1 MKRPAAHA
9 REMPGTGGAPS
20 AGKGRPPGHEPSRP
34 ADVVMARFVLEAQF
48 HLLGRA
54 LAAWPRRAAALL
66 DVNCGSGALLPFLW
80 ACGFEVDAVEADAA
94 ARARAQTRCPSATI
108 MAGRDDDL
116 PVEDDAYDW
125 VLLHLQEPHR
135 LVPAL
140 AEARRVARRGFA
152 VTFWNRHS
160 LAGLCARL
168 ARASLPG
175 PAASWWE
182 VRGALRRLGLG
193 PGGTASL
200 SVLAA
205 PMNTWRKA
213 SPLAACNHW
222 LTGLPLGAWG
232 VFRCFLGGGGSVTPL
247 ALRLGARLGRGM
259 DERLGPPEPALEYGR
274 KSFSARARDCDREGR
289 VP

>member
-1 MKRPAAHA
+1 MNLHTPRAH
-9 REMPGTGGAPS
+9 EIYGSGGNRS
-20 AGKGRPPGHEPSRP
+20 SGKEQPPGQDPSRP
-34 ADVVMARFVLEAQF
+34 ADVAMARFVLGAQF
-48 HLLGRA
+48 RLLERA

-66 DVNCGSGALLPFLW
+66 DINCGSGVLLPFLW

-94 ARARAQTRCPSATI
+94 ARARAQTRCPSATV
-108 MAGRDDDL
+108 MVGRDDDL

-125 VLLHLQEPHR
+125 ALLHLQEPRR
-135 LVPAL
+135 LASAL

-168 ARASLPG
+168 ARTTLPG
-175 PAASWWE
+175 PAATWWE
-182 VRGALRRLGLG
+182 VRGALRHLGVG
-193 PGGTASL
+193 PGRTASL

-222 LTGLPLGAWG
+222 LTELPVGAWS
-232 VFRCFLGGGGSVTPL
+232 VFRCFSGDGGSVTPL
-247 ALRLGARLGRGM
+247 ALRLGAHLRRGM

-274 KSFSARARDCDREGR
+274 KPLSTRRGCGPERRGS
-289 VP
+289 

>member
-1 MKRPAAHA
+1 MDRHTAHA
-9 REMPGTGGAPS
+9 HESYGTGGPPS
-20 AGKGRPPGHEPSRP
+20 SGKGRPPGQDPSRP
-34 ADVVMARFVLEAQF
+34 ADVAMARFVLEAQF
-48 HLLGRA
+48 RLLERA

-94 ARARAQTRCPSATI
+94 ARARAQTRCPSATL

-125 VLLHLQEPHR
+125 VLLHLQEPRR
-135 LVPAL
+135 LASAL

-168 ARASLPG
+168 ARTALPG
-175 PAASWWE
+175 PAATWWE
-182 VRGALRRLGLG
+182 VRGALRYLGLG
-193 PGGTASL
+193 PGRTASL

-222 LTGLPLGAWG
+222 LTGLPVGAWG

-247 ALRLGARLGRGM
+247 ALRLGAHLRRGM
-259 DERLGPPEPALEYGR
+259 DERLGAPEPALEYGR
-274 KSFSARARDCDREGR
+274 KPLSARRGCGPEGR
-289 VP
+289 VS

>member
-1 MKRPAAHA
+1 MNRHPAHA
-9 REMPGTGGAPS
+9 HESYGTGGNPS
-20 AGKGRPPGHEPSRP
+20 SGKGRPQGQDPSRP
-34 ADVVMARFVLEAQF
+34 ADVAMARFVLGAQF
-48 HLLGRA
+48 RLLERA

-94 ARARAQTRCPSATI
+94 ARARAQTRCPSATL

-125 VLLHLQEPHR
+125 VLLHLQEPRR
-135 LVPAL
+135 LDSAL

-152 VTFWNRHS
+152 ITFWNRHS

-168 ARASLPG
+168 ARTMLPG
-175 PAASWWE
+175 PAATWWE
-182 VRGALRRLGLG
+182 VRGALRHLGVG
-193 PGGTASL
+193 PGRTASL

-222 LTGLPLGAWG
+222 LTGLPVGAWG

-247 ALRLGARLGRGM
+247 ALRLGAHLRRGM

-274 KSFSARARDCDREGR
+274 KSLSARRDCDPEGR
-289 VP
+289 VS

>member
-1 MKRPAAHA
+1 MRDAAHA
-9 REMPGTGGAPS
+9 HGMRGTGGAS
-20 AGKGRPPGHEPSRP
+20 FSGKGRPPGHEPPRP
-34 ADVVMARFVLEAQF
+34 ADVAMARFVLEAQF
-48 HLLGRA
+48 HLLERA

-80 ACGFEVDAVEADAA
+80 ACGFEVDAVEGDAA
-94 ARARAQTRCPSATI
+94 ARARARARCPAATI

-116 PVEDDAYDW
+116 PAEDDAYDW

-135 LVPAL
+135 LAAAL

-182 VRGALRRLGLG
+182 VRGALRHLGVG
-193 PGGTASL
+193 PGRTASL

-213 SPLAACNHW
+213 SPLAACNHR
-222 LTGLPLGAWG
+222 LTGLPIGAWG

-247 ALRLGARLGRGM
+247 ALRLGARLRRGM
-259 DERLGPPEPALEYGR
+259 DERLGVPEPALEYDR
-274 KSFSARARDCDREGR
+274 KSFSARARGCDPGGR
-289 VP
+289 HP